1 MKTIIQKGL
10 ILGLT
15 GLAFGLAACSADS
28 LTVPNLN
35 SPTVAGAG
43 SDPGAL
49 QLQASGVLRQ
59 LRGGLPGYIT
69 TVARFGREGYIYT
82 PNEGRNTSHYL
93 IGLSGQN
100 KLDPAGFATGTW
112 GGNYG
117 NLRDLFNLKNVLS
130 TSTTLSAAQKSAG
143 MGFARTLEALELL
156 YVISTRDSLGA
167 VVQINQD
174 ASDLA
179 PFVSRDSVYKYILGT
194 LATAETELAAGGAA
208 FPFTLT
214 AGFSGFNTP
223 TTFRQ
228 FNRAVTARAAVYYAT
243 RGGGATAWT
252 TASTA
257 IGASF
262 LNRSATTA
270 AAMNAGI
277 YHVFSTT
284 TGDATNGLGQNAD
297 FLTHP
302 SYATDL
308 ETGDN
313 RSAKWSVLA
322 VARNAPQ
329 GLGIATNLA
338 VARYATN
345 VSNVPV
351 IRNEELILLD
361 AEIRWNNGDKAG
373 AVADLN
379 TIRTYAGLAASSVTT
394 ASSNA
399 AFEDELLKQRRFSL
413 FAEGHRW
420 VDMRRY
426 GRLDQLPRDLTTGTN
441 AHFVARVMPIPQSE
455 CLVRARAND
464 PALAGPGC

>member
-1 MKTIIQKGL
+1 
-10 ILGLT
+10 
-15 GLAFGLAACSADS
+15 
-28 LTVPNLN
+28 
-35 SPTVAGAG
+35 
-43 SDPGAL
+43 
-49 QLQASGVLRQ
+49 
-59 LRGGLPGYIT
+59 
-69 TVARFGREGYIYT
+69 
-82 PNEGRNTSHYL
+82 
-93 IGLSGQN
+93 
-100 KLDPAGFATGTW
+100 
-112 GGNYG
+112 
-117 NLRDLFNLKNVLS
+117 
-130 TSTTLSAAQKSAG
+130 
-143 MGFARTLEALELL
+143 
-156 YVISTRDSLGA
+156 
-167 VVQINQD
+167 
-174 ASDLA
+174 
-179 PFVSRDSVYKYILGT
+179 
-194 LATAETELAAGGAA
+194 
-208 FPFTLT
+208 
-214 AGFSGFNTP
+214 
-223 TTFRQ
+223 
-228 FNRAVTARAAVYYAT
+228 RAVTARAAVYDAT

-252 TASTA
+252 PANTA

-262 LNRSATTA
+262 LNRSASTA
-270 AAMNAGI
+270 AAMNTGV

-284 TGDATNGLGQNAD
+284 TGDAVNGLGQNAD

-302 SYATDL
+302 SYATDVA
-308 ETGDN
+308 TGDN
-313 RSAKWSVLA
+313 RASKWSVLA

-329 GLGIATNLA
+329 GLGIATSLA

-345 VSNVPV
+345 VTNVPV

-379 TIRTYAGLAASSVTT
+379 AIRAYAGLAASSVTT